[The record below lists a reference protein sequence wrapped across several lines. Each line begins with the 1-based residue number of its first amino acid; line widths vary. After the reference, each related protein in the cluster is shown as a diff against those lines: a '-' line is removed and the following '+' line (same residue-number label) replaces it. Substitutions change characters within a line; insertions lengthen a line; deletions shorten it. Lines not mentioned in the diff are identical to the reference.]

1 MSLHASAKVSMA
13 MLHECS
19 AMQGSLTA
27 SAVKQRWLSHTVPEN
42 SCQRIVSVL
51 QALDVDKS
59 GTVTLDELRDGLAKQ
74 GSPITQKEVEQLME
88 SIDVDATGSIDYDEF
103 LAATINMSQLQ
114 VRTIFPLL
122 VANRACHSVLHDSA
136 MRIDRET
143 FSLSI
148 AHLHIKRCNNRLPI
162 ILTVVNAASQV

>member
-1 MSLHASAKVSMA
+1 VSENACPRIASA
-13 MLHECS
+13 
-19 AMQGSLTA
+19 
-27 SAVKQRWLSHTVPEN
+27 
-42 SCQRIVSVL
+42 L

-114 VRTIFPLL
+114 VRTIFP
-122 VANRACHSVLHDSA
+122 
-136 MRIDRET
+136 
-143 FSLSI
+143 SLG
-148 AHLHIKRCNNRLPI
+148 
-162 ILTVVNAASQV
+162 SQ

>member
-1 MSLHASAKVSMA
+1 M
-13 MLHECS
+13 
-19 AMQGSLTA
+19 
-27 SAVKQRWLSHTVPEN
+27 
-42 SCQRIVSVL
+42 
-51 QALDVDKS
+51 DKS

-114 VRTIFPLL
+114 VRTIHPLL
-122 VANRACHSVLHDSA
+122 VANRACCSVLHGSA
-136 MRIDRET
+136 MRIDKGIYN
-143 FSLSI
+143 LSI
-148 AHLHIKRCNNRLPI
+148 AHVQYYALQHRLLV